1 MKIKILI
8 FFTLWGITIYAQSPK
23 QVIYSCFKKF
33 DLINSYKANVHLDF
47 DIPDIQMKSRDAK
60 VYYKKPNKFKIK
72 SSGILFLPKQNPF
85 ESFELI
91 KDSSSYTTV
100 YVNEELVQ
108 DKKCK
113 IILIVPTK
121 ENDIILCKLWIEDK
135 NSLIYKIQIT
145 TKSNGTI
152 SAEYFYGLQIKA
164 GLPDKTF
171 YEIEMG
177 KFKLPR
183 ALSVDLNV
191 KKKKSTTTTKNT
203 GIIKMS
209 FSDYQI
215 NIPVTEI

>member
-1 MKIKILI
+1 MKILPI
-8 FFTLWGITIYAQSPK
+8 FVLTLWLFNLSAQSSK

-33 DLINSYKANVHLDF
+33 DLINSYKAKVHLDF
-47 DIPDIQMKSRDAK
+47 DLPNIQMKSRDAK

-85 ESFELI
+85 ESYELL
-91 KDSSSYTTV
+91 KDSSSYTAV

-113 IILIVPTK
+113 IILVVPTK

-135 NSLIYKIQIT
+135 NSLIYKIQMT

-152 SAEYFYGLQIKA
+152 LADYYYELHSKV

-191 KKKKSTTTTKNT
+191 KKKKSTAISKNT
-203 GIIKMS
+203 GTIKMS
-209 FSDYQI
+209 FSDYEI